1 MLLGTAVHAT
11 CFFFLVCRLDWNS
24 EAQKAAA
31 RVGIPKRASKI
42 MKHLISDDEDIEQ
55 GGFEENEG
63 TAYWQTDFTEFGR
76 SRGQPTSRN

>member
-1 MLLGTAVHAT
+1 LGTAVHAT

-31 RVGIPKRASKI
+31 RVGIPKRASEI

-55 GGFEENEG
+55 GGFQEDER

-76 SRGQPTSRN
+76 SRGQPTSRS